1 MSGPSNT
8 REALIAEL
16 LGDMSAVLDRST
28 AVLQGIKEAEAST
41 LVTTE
46 ALREATRNYR
56 SQVDEQVT
64 RLRAETS
71 NMIAK
76 ATDAAAQA
84 VVGQQTAVL
93 ERAASAAIQK
103 AFQGEV
109 MKKAHMRWILD
120 AGCLFVGFF
129 GLLALVWA
137 IFVFKK

>member
-16 LGDMSAVLDRST
+16 LGDMSGVLDRST

-46 ALREATRNYR
+46 ALREATQNYR

-71 NMIAK
+71 NMIAR

-93 ERAASAAIQK
+93 ERAATAAIQK
-103 AFQGEV
+103 AFQGEA
-109 MKKAHMRWILD
+109 MKTARMRRLID
-120 AGCLFVGFF
+120 AGLLLVGFS
-129 GLLALVWA
+129 GLLAIVWA
-137 IFVFKK
+137 IFLNN

>member
-16 LGDMSAVLDRST
+16 LGDMSGVLDRST

-46 ALREATRNYR
+46 ALREATQNYR
-56 SQVDEQVT
+56 TQVDEQVT

-71 NMIAK
+71 NMIAR

-93 ERAASAAIQK
+93 ERAATAAIQK
-103 AFQGEV
+103 AFQGEA
-109 MKKAHMRWILD
+109 MKTARMRRLID
-120 AGCLFVGFF
+120 AGLLLVGFS
-129 GLLALVWA
+129 GLLAIVWA
-137 IFVFKK
+137 IFLNK

>member
-46 ALREATRNYR
+46 ALREATQNYR

-71 NMIAK
+71 NMIAR
-76 ATDAAAQA
+76 ATDAAARA

-93 ERAASAAIQK
+93 ERAANAAIQK
-103 AFQGEV
+103 VFQGEV
-109 MKKAHMRWILD
+109 MKQARMRWLFD
-120 AGCLFVGFF
+120 ASCLLVGIS
-129 GLLALVWA
+129 GLLAIVWA
-137 IFVFKK
+137 IFLKK

>member
-16 LGDMSAVLDRST
+16 LGDMSGVLDRST

-46 ALREATRNYR
+46 ALREATQNYR

-71 NMIAK
+71 NMIAR

-93 ERAASAAIQK
+93 ERAATAAIQK
-103 AFQGEV
+103 AFQGEA
-109 MKKAHMRWILD
+109 MKTARMRRLID
-120 AGCLFVGFF
+120 AGLLLVGFS
-129 GLLALVWA
+129 GLLAIVWA
-137 IFVFKK
+137 IFLNK

>member
-46 ALREATRNYR
+46 ALREATQNYR

-93 ERAASAAIQK
+93 ERAANVAIQK

-109 MKKAHMRWILD
+109 MKKARMRWMLD
-120 AGCLFVGFF
+120 VGCLLVGIF
-129 GLLALVWA
+129 GLLALIWA
-137 IFVFKK
+137 IFFFKK